1 LELYNCLLVKL
12 ERFYMSSNSKYYV
25 VPSILSADP
34 SALWNDVQEAIEA
47 GADGIHI
54 DIMDGH
60 FVPNIAYGIL
70 TIEALR
76 KRSSIFLDVHLMVQ
90 EPENLLKGLVDAG
103 ASNITVHIEAC
114 NNIIKTISE
123 IKKLSAQ
130 AGIAI
135 NPETPAEKI
144 TQMLENIDL
153 ILVMTVYPGL
163 PAQSFLPS
171 MLPKIKEIRET
182 IKRLGLSTIIEVDGG
197 INTETAKLTVEAGAN
212 MLVAGS
218 AIFNKSKSTKDSLNE
233 LRNSLL
239 GNPKNC

>member
-1 LELYNCLLVKL
+1 
-12 ERFYMSSNSKYYV
+12 MSSNSKYYV

>member
-1 LELYNCLLVKL
+1 
-12 ERFYMSSNSKYYV
+12 MSSNSKYYV

-130 AGIAI
+130 AGSAI